1 MKMEN
6 RGGESRSSLSRS
18 FGKYLTLQMESKP
31 SDDDLR
37 LRLLSNML
45 PFSIIHTDSYGRAT
59 YVNKKWES
67 LSGLTAEQSLGSGWR
82 SAIHDDFR
90 EKLMQSINVA
100 IGSDKDS
107 FATDVRLS
115 VNDGGIVWLNAT
127 ITSLGSVAGIHN
139 GFVWTFQDIT
149 KRMIAEQNIRTQLE
163 VTRSISD
170 ATTLEDAAEKIL
182 GAICTNLGWQ
192 GGVFWDLR
200 SQENEVLSLASVSV
214 DDTQFDCAA
223 LVSCLSVAYDDL
235 VIKQVLRTCEP
246 IWSETF
252 TEDDSDRKQLIVDH
266 NVLCRMI
273 LPITTGKHVVGL
285 IELFGTTLQIQN
297 SESQNLFT
305 GLAKQIAEFAE
316 RVAAQTQL
324 SESNGKL
331 GAMVQSAVDGI
342 VTLDTQGKVESFNP
356 AFGRM
361 FGYEPFKL
369 VGNPATCLLT
379 DPMTLKDFL
388 EQLELSDEGPLEMVL
403 RAKNGTMRPVEIS
416 VSKIG
421 TDKTLFYTVIVRDVT
436 ERKEVERRVSE
447 FYSTVSH
454 ELRTPLTS
462 IRGAMGLI
470 EGGLVGEVTPDVLEM
485 VSIAREN
492 SDRLIRL
499 INHILDLR
507 KIEAGMLDLHLEET
521 NAAQLVDKTIAEL
534 KGFADQKCIT
544 VTSEVHVA
552 DKLMVDHDRI
562 TQVLTN
568 LISNAIK
575 FSEPRTSVEVVTSKT
590 APNHIRFSII
600 DHGQGISKNDFD
612 KLFGKFQQIDSSDT
626 RAKEGSGLGL
636 AISKAI
642 VVRHGGTIGFD
653 STLGEGSIFWF
664 ELECLEET

>member
-1 MKMEN
+1 MKN
-6 RGGESRSSLSRS
+6 QVCESRSSINRS
-18 FGKYLTLQMESKP
+18 VGKKLMLQMESKP

-45 PFSIIHTDSYGRAT
+45 PFSIIHTDSHGRAT

-67 LSGLTAEQSLGSGWR
+67 LSGLTAEQSLGIGWR

-90 EKLMQSINVA
+90 ETLMQSIN
-100 IGSDKDS
+100 ISIDSDNDS
-107 FATDVRLS
+107 YATDVRLG
-115 VNDGGIVWLNAT
+115 VTDGGVVWLNAT
-127 ITSLGSVAGIHN
+127 VTSLGSVDGVHN

-170 ATTLEDAAEKIL
+170 ATTLEDAAERIV

-200 SQENEVLSLASVSV
+200 SQESEVLSLASVSE
-214 DDTQFDCAA
+214 DNAFDCAT
-223 LVSCLSVAYDDL
+223 LVGSLSVAFDDL
-235 VIKQVLRTCEP
+235 VIKQVLRTCKP

-252 TEDDSDRKQLIVDH
+252 AEDDSDRKQLIVDH
-266 NVLCRMI
+266 NVVCRMI

-285 IELFGTTLQIQN
+285 IELFGTTLKIQN
-297 SESQNLFT
+297 DESLNLFT
-305 GLAKQIAEFAE
+305 GLAKQIAEFSE
-316 RVAAQTQL
+316 RVAAQSQL

-369 VGNPATCLLT
+369 VGNTAACLLS
-379 DPMTLKDFL
+379 DPTTLKDFL
-388 EQLELSDEGPLEMVL
+388 EQLELSDEGPSEMVL
-403 RAKNGTMRPVEIS
+403 RAKNGTMLPVEMS

-421 TDKTLFYTVIVRDVT
+421 TDKTLFYTVIIRDVT
-436 ERKEVERRVSE
+436 ERKAVERRVSE

-462 IRGAMGLI
+462 IRGSMGLI

-485 VSIAREN
+485 VTIAREN

-534 KGFADQKCIT
+534 KGFADQKSIT
-544 VTSEVHVA
+544 VTSDVNAA
-552 DKLMVDHDRI
+552 DKLLVDHDRI

-575 FSEPRTSVEVVTSKT
+575 FSEISTAVEVVTSKT
-590 APNHIRFSII
+590 APNLVRFSVI
-600 DHGQGISKNDFD
+600 DHGQGISKSDFD

-642 VVRHGGTIGFD
+642 VERHGGTIGFE
-653 STLGEGSIFWF
+653 SVLGEGSTFWF
-664 ELECLEET
+664 ELECLEES

>member
-1 MKMEN
+1 MEN
-6 RGGESRSSLSRS
+6 RVCESRSSLSRS
-18 FGKYLTLQMESKP
+18 AGKKLKLQMESKP

-45 PFSIIHTDSYGRAT
+45 PFSIIHTDSQGRAT

-67 LSGLTAEQSLGSGWR
+67 LSGLSAEQSLGSGWR
-82 SAIHDDFR
+82 AAIHDDFR
-90 EKLMQSINVA
+90 EKLMQSINIA
-100 IGSDKDS
+100 IASDNDS
-107 FATDVRLS
+107 FATDVRLG
-115 VNDGGIVWLNAT
+115 VTDGAIVWLNAT
-127 ITSLGSVAGIHN
+127 VTSLGSVDGIHN
-139 GFVWTFQDIT
+139 GFVWTFQDIS

-170 ATTLEDAAEKIL
+170 ATTLEDAAERIV

-200 SQENEVLSLASVSV
+200 SQENEVLSLASVSE

-223 LVSCLSVAYDDL
+223 LVSCLSVAFDDL

-252 TEDDSDRKQLIVDH
+252 TEDDSDRKQMIVDH
-266 NVLCRMI
+266 KVACRMI

-285 IELFGTTLQIQN
+285 IELFGTTLKIQN
-297 SESQNLFT
+297 DESQNLFT

-316 RVAAQTQL
+316 RVAAQSQL

-369 VGNPATCLLT
+369 VGNPAACLLS

-403 RAKNGTMRPVEIS
+403 RAKNGTMVPVEMS

-470 EGGLVGEVTPDVLEM
+470 EGGLVGDVTPDVLEM

-507 KIEAGMLDLHLEET
+507 KIEAGMLDLRLEET

-534 KGFADQKCIT
+534 KGFADQKCIS
-544 VTSEVHVA
+544 VTSDVHVA
-552 DKLMVDHDRI
+552 DKLIVDHDRI

-575 FSEPRTSVEVVTSKT
+575 FSETGTPVEVVTSKT

-600 DHGQGISKNDFD
+600 DHGQGISKDDFD

-636 AISKAI
+636 AISKAL
-642 VVRHGGTIGFD
+642 VERHGGTIGFE
-653 STLGEGSIFWF
+653 SVLGEGSTFWF
-664 ELECLEET
+664 ELECLEES